1 MSAPITVTTYGQY
14 ADLQKYVGTAPAT
27 SGSIYLSGSAADE
40 RVYFNTHL
48 DVSSKKIK
56 NLADPGAA
64 QDAATKAYVDAQVT
78 AQDLDMAGDTGTLDI
93 DLDSETLT
101 IAGATGLGTSASGT
115 TLTVGISA
123 GGVGT
128 TQLAA
133 DAVTAAKLADDAVV
147 TANIVDANVTTAK
160 IANDA
165 ITGAKIALFDDSL
178 AATTTHFLIAD
189 GTDYSSFALS
199 GDVTCTNAGIVTI
212 GANAVEGSML
222 NNNIVSGLSDIAAAL
237 AATDEMIVSDA
248 GTIKRVDVSRI
259 GDFVGSSADF
269 DVTSGA
275 LSLAANSVGTTEI
288 ENVSVTTAKIAADAV
303 TGAKIADD
311 AIDSE
316 HYVDGSID
324 TAHLAADA
332 VTGAKIADDAID
344 SEHYVDGSVDNVH
357 LANSATTIG
366 STSVSLGGTSTTL
379 AGLTGLDFTAANAS
393 VAASLGANTLT
404 LGGGSSTV
412 ALANDVTIAGDLTVN
427 GTTVTVN
434 STVVAI
440 DDKVMVFASGSSDA
454 QVASASGAG
463 FAIGG
468 DAGAAKLASFLYD
481 GSDSFDVSDHLNLA
495 SGQEFKINDASTLSA
510 TTLGSAVVNSS
521 LTTVGTIATGVWQGT
536 AIATGYI
543 AADAI
548 DGTKLADNAV
558 DSEHYTDGSIDLVHM
573 SANSVDSDQY
583 VDGSID
589 LVHMSANSVDSDQYV
604 DGSVDNVHLANS
616 STTIGSTSCA
626 LGSTTTTFAGLASV
640 TSTAFVGDL
649 TGDVTGNADTSTKIA
664 SITNSNIVQLT
675 ETQTLTNKTLTSP
688 DINTPDIDGGTID
701 GVTLGGTLAGTPN
714 FSGIVT
720 HAAKEVFNAGLSV
733 KNGTASSGFISFYED
748 DDNGTSQLSLGGPM
762 SLAGDCSVMMPDVGS
777 GASDTMAVVTLA
789 QTLAN
794 KTLAASCAVPA
805 ATLTA
810 GTLGAGNYALTGQF
824 SSTTGSFGSVVVSG
838 ASMQDGNYA
847 VDVTNNNDSTGR
859 VRANAFVTYSERALK
874 SEIKDLT
881 NPMAKLNALRPVTY
895 NWKKSNTKASGWKSE
910 EIGFIADEVQQV
922 VPQIV
927 ATTPDGYAQGIDYS
941 KLTALLT
948 QAVKVQDTE
957 IKDLKAQLSK
967 VLKALELKG

>member
-316 HYVDGSID
+316 HYVDGS
-324 TAHLAADA
+324 
-332 VTGAKIADDAID
+332 
-344 SEHYVDGSVDNVH
+344 VDNVH

-558 DSEHYTDGSIDLVHM
+558 DSEHYT
-573 SANSVDSDQY
+573 
-583 VDGSID
+583 DGSID